1 MPKQLPYTLAP
12 ILKDEKERLSSLYK
26 LNILDTPPE
35 ARFDAI
41 TKLAVSLF
49 KVPIST
55 ITLVDSKR
63 EWFKSCQ
70 GLTNK
75 EGDRAISFCGHAMI
89 SDKLFIIPDAKKD
102 SRFAKNPMVAG
113 KPHIRFYAAVPLK
126 SADGKRIGAFCIKD
140 YRSRKFDY
148 KKRELLKYLASWA
161 EIEINAHELSLA
173 LQARDK
179 MEADLAEA
187 NDTLRLFNKILRHDL
202 LNNLTLI
209 KFKLESIGA
218 EDMTSQSVAL
228 IKQIG
233 QLEVG
238 VSKGSALKPF
248 GVARLFEGIKDHF
261 PDVQFNIKGEG
272 EVLADEAFESVIF
285 NIVRNAKMH
294 GKTKKITVKI
304 GKKNSSVQISIADF
318 GKGIPPKIKN
328 KLFTEGFKYGQTGN
342 HGLGLYIAKKN
353 ITRYGGEI
361 SVLDN
366 KPKGTVF
373 LISLPKA

>member
-1 MPKQLPYTLAP
+1 MRKPQYEEAP
-12 ILKDEKERLSSLYK
+12 IPKDEKERLASLYR

-102 SRFAKNPMVAG
+102 SRFAK
-113 KPHIRFYAAVPLK
+113 
-126 SADGKRIGAFCIKD
+126 
-140 YRSRKFDY
+140 
-148 KKRELLKYLASWA
+148 
-161 EIEINAHELSLA
+161 
-173 LQARDK
+173 
-179 MEADLAEA
+179 
-187 NDTLRLFNKILRHDL
+187 
-202 LNNLTLI
+202 
-209 KFKLESIGA
+209 
-218 EDMTSQSVAL
+218 
-228 IKQIG
+228 
-233 QLEVG
+233 
-238 VSKGSALKPF
+238 
-248 GVARLFEGIKDHF
+248 
-261 PDVQFNIKGEG
+261 
-272 EVLADEAFESVIF
+272 
-285 NIVRNAKMH
+285 
-294 GKTKKITVKI
+294 
-304 GKKNSSVQISIADF
+304 
-318 GKGIPPKIKN
+318 
-328 KLFTEGFKYGQTGN
+328 
-342 HGLGLYIAKKN
+342 KN

-373 LISLPKA
+373 TISLPKA